1 LRGPGA
7 LSPFFGYRLILS
19 HQQSGNPQDKLK
31 MTYIPISP
39 KERDEMLQAVGVKSL
54 DDLFEAIPARVR
66 FPKLNLPP
74 ALTEMEAA
82 SLLDELASANEN
94 VRSDLVSFLGAGMY
108 NHYIPAVVDHILRR
122 GEFYTA
128 YTPYQPEIS
137 QGTLQAIFEYQSLMA
152 ALTGMELSNASHYDG
167 ATAAAEAVN
176 MAFANFRGKR
186 RKVVL
191 AASIHPQYREV
202 IRTYTQGIDLT
213 VTGDDSAA
221 DLQASP
227 EALIPQI
234 DSNTAL
240 VLVQYP
246 DFFGRVFDYT
256 RLIEAAHAQGAWV
269 CVIANPTALA
279 LLKTPG
285 AMGADI
291 VVGEGQPLGIP
302 LWYGGPSLGFFTTKK
317 QYVHKMAGRLVG
329 ETVDTR
335 GQKGYVLTLTARE
348 QHIKR
353 EKATSNICSNQGLMA
368 LASAV
373 YLSVVGKSGLKQ
385 VANLCYQKAHYAA
398 SELSKLPGVG
408 LCFSQ
413 PFFHEFALCL
423 PKPAEEI
430 NAHLLEHGIL
440 GGYDLGQEY
449 PSLKNHLLVAVTEMN
464 TKEEIDML
472 VEVLKEAL
480 DE

>member
-1 LRGPGA
+1 
-7 LSPFFGYRLILS
+7 
-19 HQQSGNPQDKLK
+19 

-39 KERDEMLQAVGVKSL
+39 KERDAMLETIGVKSL
-54 DDLFEAIPARVR
+54 DALFEAVPARYR

-82 SLLDELASANEN
+82 SLLAEIASSNEN
-94 VRSDLVSFLGAGMY
+94 VRGDLVSFLGAGMY
-108 NHYIPAVVDHILRR
+108 NHYVPAVVDHILRR

-137 QGTLQAIFEYQSLMA
+137 QGTLQAIFEYQSLMT

-176 MAFANFRGKR
+176 MAFAVFRGKR
-186 RKVVL
+186 RKVVV
-191 AASIHPQYREV
+191 SPTVHPQYRQV
-202 IRTYTQGIDLT
+202 IRTYTQGMDLQ
-213 VTGDDSAA
+213 VAGDDANA

-227 EALIPQI
+227 EVLTALI
-234 DSNTAL
+234 DTDTAL
-240 VLVQYP
+240 VIVQYP

-256 RLIEAAHAQGAWV
+256 RLIEAAHAQGALV
-269 CVIANPTALA
+269 CVVANPTALA
-279 LLKTPG
+279 LFKTPG

-291 VVGEGQPLGIP
+291 VVGEGQPLGLP
-302 LWYGGPSLGFFTTKK
+302 MWYGGPSLGFFTTRK

-329 ETVDTR
+329 ETVDSR
-335 GQKGYVLTLTARE
+335 GQKSYVLTLTARE

-353 EKATSNICSNQGLMA
+353 EKATSNICTNQGLLA

-373 YLSVVGKSGLKQ
+373 YLATVGKNGLKQ

-398 SELSKLPGVG
+398 TELSKIEGVG

-413 PFFHEFALCL
+413 PFFHEFAVCF
-423 PKPAEEI
+423 PKPVAEI

-440 GGYDLGQEY
+440 GGYDLGQDY
-449 PSLKNHLLVAVTEMN
+449 PALADHMLVAVTEMN
-464 TKEEIDML
+464 SKEEIDL
-472 VEVLKEAL
+472 FVEVVKEVL
-480 DE
+480 S